1 MKLLTRWGDEEE
13 APGPPTA
20 ADGAVPLVFGTAP
33 PGTRLLL
40 RLWKRLERSE
50 NHRMVGLEGTPRIM
64 KFQPLCHGQGFQPPD
79 LVLAQ
84 AARGPIQPGLG
95 CLQGWGTLSFSG
107 QLYPTYPKMS

>member
-50 NHRMVGLEGTPRIM
+50 NHRMVGLEGT
-64 KFQPLCHGQGFQPPD
+64 
-79 LVLAQ
+79 
-84 AARGPIQPGLG
+84 
-95 CLQGWGTLSFSG
+95 LQITE
-107 QLYPTYPKMS
+107 P